1 MVPSLHINLPSDVHL
16 AIPPFLPE
24 QGLLPFAITSVAI
37 QKDKNINATVTTLRI
52 ALNRPGFLGDLT
64 FWENIRMKNTYSPE
78 IRQRAVR
85 LYQEQR
91 SEYPT
96 QWAAMVSIASK
107 FGCTPETLRTCIK
120 KFDADL
126 ADNGAA
132 ANQAQIIKQQERQIK
147 ELQRA
152 NEILRKAAAFF
163 AQAQLDRK

>member
-1 MVPSLHINLPSDVHL
+1 
-16 AIPPFLPE
+16 
-24 QGLLPFAITSVAI
+24 
-37 QKDKNINATVTTLRI
+37 
-52 ALNRPGFLGDLT
+52 
-64 FWENIRMKNTYSPE
+64 MKNTYSPE

-91 SEYPT
+91 REYPT

-107 FGCTPETLRTCIK
+107 FGCTPETLRTWIK
-120 KFDADL
+120 KFEADL

-163 AQAQLDRK
+163 AQAELDRK